1 MDAVRR
7 PRLIEVA
14 VPRPLTRT
22 LTYSIPPALDG
33 GEIVGCRVL
42 VRLGKRI
49 VTGFVWDVSS
59 EAPRQE
65 LRNIEDR
72 IDSAP
77 LLPGPV
83 LRLVRWAASY
93 YAAPPGMMMAAA
105 HPPGLPGT
113 AVRMIMA
120 QDGAVPEGLR
130 DLLPADRAVPVS
142 EVLAESAHPVSTE
155 LLIDSLEAS
164 GGIRTWWETIR
175 RPPRAADT
183 LLRACG
189 TEREL
194 LARAASLRQ
203 RAPRQAGLL
212 VLLASAAG
220 KLPLSEARR
229 RTGIGPRSLRALI
242 ESGLVA
248 EEAGDAP
255 RERRLPG
262 GPPSRAALPELTA
275 EQSAAVEAAVSPS
288 ARGGPAI
295 LLHGVTGSGKTEVY
309 ERAIAG
315 VLEEGLGAIVLV
327 PEISLTPQLVSRF
340 DERFPG
346 QVAVLHSGLSG
357 SERLEAWND
366 LRSGRRRI
374 AIGARSAVFAPVPGT
389 GLIVVDEEHDQG
401 YKQAETPRYNARD
414 LAVVRGRLE
423 RAAVVLGSATPS
435 LESWRNACRGIYR
448 LQSLTSRIDGRPM
461 PSCRI
466 AAGDESRGDLPGGI
480 ADDLARVYAEGG
492 KSIVMIN
499 RRGFAPSL
507 VCRACGTPEKCPDC
521 GISLTFHKRG
531 MSLRCH
537 YCGFWKPVPSRCGVC
552 GGGSFSHEGPGV
564 QKVEELIRT
573 RIPGIRVSRLD
584 SDTATGA
591 KSHWEIL
598 GGFAGGGSDVLLGTQ
613 MVAKGHDFPDV
624 TLVVVLAADMGLSI
638 PDFRAAER
646 VFQLVTQ
653 AAGRAGRGGEPGE
666 VIIQATSGHRALE
679 AACRHDYLAFAEGE
693 LQVRRALGY
702 PPFSHMVRFLWS
714 GLDAERTERAARASL
729 GTISVRGVSL
739 LGPMQAGLPR
749 IGRRWRWH
757 ALARSSSRR
766 ALAEFHAAVS
776 KAHEAVGGS
785 AVRLDI
791 DVDPQE
797 ML

>member
-1 MDAVRR
+1 MRKDLR
-7 PRLIEVA
+7 PRLVEVA

-33 GEIVGCRVL
+33 GDLVGCRVV
-42 VRLGKRI
+42 VRLGRRI
-49 VTGFVWDVSS
+49 VTGFVWGASS
-59 EAPRQE
+59 EPPRQE
-65 LRNIEDR
+65 LRSIEDR

-77 LLPGPV
+77 LLPVPV

-105 HPPGLPGT
+105 YPPGLPGT
-113 AVRMIMA
+113 AVRMIQA
-120 QDGAVPEGLR
+120 QEGAVPVELRGLL
-130 DLLPADRAVPVS
+130 DADRAVPVS
-142 EVLAESAHPVSTE
+142 ELLTESADPVSTE

-164 GGIRTWWETIR
+164 GAVRTWWETIR
-175 RPPRAADT
+175 RPGRNRDS

-189 TEREL
+189 TERDIL
-194 LARAASLRQ
+194 DRAAALRQ

-212 VLLASAAG
+212 VLLASAG
-220 KLPLSEARR
+220 GRLPLSEARR
-229 RTGIGPRSLRALI
+229 RTGIGPRSIRALV
-242 ESGLVA
+242 ESGLIV
-248 EEAGDAP
+248 EEAMDDPPGL
-255 RERRLPG
+255 RMPG
-262 GPPSRAALPELTA
+262 GLPAPAELPALTA
-275 EQSAAVEAAVSPS
+275 EQSAAVEAAASPS

-309 ERAIAG
+309 ERAIAR

-340 DERFPG
+340 EERFPR
-346 QVAVLHSGLSG
+346 QVAVLHSGLAG
-357 SERLEAWND
+357 SERIEAWND
-366 LRSGRRRI
+366 LRNGRRRI
-374 AIGARSAVFAPVPGT
+374 AIGARSAVFAPIART

-401 YKQAETPRYNARD
+401 YKQAEAPRYNARD

-435 LESWRNACRGIYR
+435 LESWWNAGRGAYR
-448 LQSLTSRIDGRPM
+448 LHSLTARIDGRPM

-466 AAGDESRGDLPGGI
+466 STGAASQGDLPREI
-480 ADDLARVYAEGG
+480 AEALGRVHAEGG
-492 KSIVMIN
+492 KSIVLIN

-507 VCRACGTPEKCPDC
+507 VCRTCGAPEKCPGC

-537 YCGFWKPVPSRCGVC
+537 YCGFWKPVPARCAVC
-552 GGGSFSHEGPGV
+552 GGGSFLHEGPGV
-564 QKVEELIRT
+564 QKVEELIRAG
-573 RIPGIRVSRLD
+573 IPGIRVSRLD

-598 GGFAGGGSDVLLGTQ
+598 GRFAGGMADVLLGTQ

-638 PDFRAAER
+638 PDFRAAEK
-646 VFQLVTQ
+646 VFQLVAQ

-666 VIIQATSGHRALE
+666 VIIQAASRHRALE
-679 AACRHDYLAFAEGE
+679 AACRHDYQAFAEGE
-693 LQVRRALGY
+693 MPVRRALGY
-702 PPFSHMVRFLWS
+702 PPFSYIVRFLWS
-714 GLDAERTERAARASL
+714 GLDPERTERAARASV
-729 GTISVRGVSL
+729 GGVSVRGVSL
-739 LGPMQAGLPR
+739 LGPMPAGLPR

-776 KAHEAVGGS
+776 RAHESGGGS

-791 DVDPQE
+791 DVDPQD

>member
-1 MDAVRR
+1 MDGARR

-14 VPRPLTRT
+14 VPRPLMRT

-33 GEIVGCRVL
+33 GEIVGCRVV
-42 VRLGKRI
+42 VRLGRRI
-49 VTGFVWDVSS
+49 VTGFVWGVSS

-65 LRNIEDR
+65 LRSIEDR
-72 IDSAP
+72 IDFAP

-93 YAAPPGMMMAAA
+93 YAAPPGMMISAA

-120 QDGAVPEGLR
+120 REGGLPGELR
-130 DLLPADRAVPVS
+130 GLLPAGRAVPVS
-142 EVLAESAHPVSTE
+142 EVLAESADPASAE
-155 LLIDSLEAS
+155 ILIDSLESS
-164 GGIRTWWETIR
+164 GVIRTWWEPVR
-175 RPPRAADT
+175 RPGRASDP
-183 LLRACG
+183 LLRTCG
-189 TEREL
+189 TEREIL
-194 LARAASLRQ
+194 DRAASLRK

-212 VLLASAAG
+212 VLLASADG
-220 KLPLSEARR
+220 RMPLSEARR
-229 RTGIGPRSLRALI
+229 RTGIGTQSLRALI

-255 RERRLPG
+255 PPRRLSG
-262 GPPSRAALPELTA
+262 GPPSRSEPPELTA

-309 ERAIAG
+309 ARAIAE
-315 VLEEGLGAIVLV
+315 VLREGLGAIVLV

-340 DERFPG
+340 EERFPD
-346 QVAVLHSGLSG
+346 QVAVLHSGLPA

-374 AIGARSAVFAPVPGT
+374 AIGARSAVFAPVRDT

-435 LESWRNACRGIYR
+435 LESWWNAGRGIYR
-448 LQSLTSRIDGRPM
+448 LRSLTSRIDGRPM
-461 PSCRI
+461 PFCRI
-466 AAGDESRGDLPGGI
+466 ASGAESQGDLPRGM
-480 ADDLARVYAEGG
+480 AEALAKVHAEGG
-492 KSIVMIN
+492 KSIVLIN
-499 RRGFAPSL
+499 RRGFAPSF

-537 YCGFWKPVPSRCGVC
+537 YCGFWKPVPPRCRVC
-552 GGGSFSHEGPGV
+552 GGDSFRHEGPGV
-564 QKVEELIRT
+564 QKVEELIRA

-598 GGFAGGGSDVLLGTQ
+598 GRFARGESDILLGTQ

-624 TLVVVLAADMGLSI
+624 TLVVVLAADMGLSM

-666 VIIQATSGHRALE
+666 VVIQAASGHRALE
-679 AACRHDYLAFAEGE
+679 AACRHDYPAFAEDE
-693 LQVRRALGY
+693 MQVRESLGY
-702 PPFSHMVRFLWS
+702 PPFGYMVRFLWS
-714 GLDAERTERAARASL
+714 GLDAERTERSARASV
-729 GTISVRGVSL
+729 GGVSVPGVSL
-739 LGPMQAGLPR
+739 LGPMKAGLPR

-757 ALARSSSRR
+757 ALARSSSRS
-766 ALAEFHAAVS
+766 ALAEFREAVS
-776 KAHEAVGGS
+776 RAHEAGGGS